1 MFTKSSRKHRKD
13 YSFLSQLKR
22 SNVGTTELLQFYT
35 VCIRPILEFACS
47 AFHDSL
53 TTYLSNDLEI
63 VQKRVLRI
71 MFPWVPYD
79 EALNIAGLQQLN
91 VRRQRLTDKLFNE
104 TVTNDSHRLHSL
116 LPPRNMNDFSLRNKH
131 KFNANFR
138 TERHKKSFIVHN
150 SLKV

>member
-1 MFTKSSRKHRKD
+1 M
-13 YSFLSQLKR
+13 KR
-22 SNVGTTELLQFYT
+22 SNVGITELLQFYT
-35 VCIRPILEFACS
+35 ICIRPILEYACP

-53 TTYLSNDLEI
+53 TIYLPNDLEMI
-63 VQKRVLRI
+63 QKRALRI
-71 MFPWVPYD
+71 IFPSVPYD

-104 TVTNDSHRLHSL
+104 IVSNDSHRLHSL
-116 LPPRNMNDFSLRNKH
+116 LPPRNMNDFSLVRNKH

>member
-1 MFTKSSRKHRKD
+1 M
-13 YSFLSQLKR
+13 
-22 SNVGTTELLQFYT
+22 
-35 VCIRPILEFACS
+35 
-47 AFHDSL
+47 
-53 TTYLSNDLEI
+53 
-63 VQKRVLRI
+63 I

-104 TVTNDSHRLHSL
+104 IVSNDSHRLHSL
-116 LPPRNMNDFSLRNKH
+116 LPPRNMNDFNLRNKH
-131 KFNANFR
+131 KFKANFR